1 MGLGEGEIKR
11 WPNPLLVLKL
21 EDAHHLK
28 CDEKS
33 LIKESDQYQ
42 TWKIV

>member
-1 MGLGEGEIKR
+1 MDNGLGEGEIKR

-28 CDEKS
+28 SDEKS

-42 TWKIV
+42 T